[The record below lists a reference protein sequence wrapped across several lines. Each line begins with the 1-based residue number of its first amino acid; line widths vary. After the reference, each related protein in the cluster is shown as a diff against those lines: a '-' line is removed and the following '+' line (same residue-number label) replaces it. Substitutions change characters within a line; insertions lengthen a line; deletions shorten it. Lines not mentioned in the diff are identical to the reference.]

1 MSKVQHSELME
12 PVRYQPKPFLS
23 FLSDDQ
29 VARLTARGNRRKF
42 ADGQFI
48 HSRGDRDPGLS
59 IIETG
64 AARTGIYGTD
74 GEFIITS
81 FLGPGHSFG
90 EFTVFTDIPL
100 SHDVSAVGPTTIIRI
115 PSQAFLELG
124 ETEPAFLNALMRATL
139 MRSHILL
146 EMLHAI
152 RMLPL
157 VPRVAKFLL
166 ILTPP
171 PPAKPKVRFK
181 QSDLAATIGL
191 SRASMNRALTELE
204 ALGLIERR
212 YGAIE
217 VRSVDELLAWS
228 RQTSGER

>member
-1 MSKVQHSELME
+1 MQARLME
-12 PVRYQPKPFLS
+12 PFRYHPKPFLS

-29 VARLTARGNRRKF
+29 IARLTARGHRRKL

-64 AARTGIYGTD
+64 AARTGIYGND

-90 EFTVFTDIPL
+90 EFTVFTEIPL
-100 SHDVSAVGPTTIIRI
+100 SHDVSAVGPTTILRI
-115 PSQAFLELG
+115 PSQAFLKLG
-124 ETEPAFLNALMRATL
+124 EAEPVFLNALMCATL
-139 MRSHILL
+139 MRSNVLL

-181 QSDLAATIGL
+181 QADLAATIGL

-204 ALGLIERR
+204 ELRLIERR
-212 YGAIE
+212 YGSIE
-217 VRSVDELLAWS
+217 VRSVDDLLAWL
-228 RQTSGER
+228 RQASGEP